1 MLQPIQLKLTS
12 NQRLIN
18 GVAFRWPSPL
28 GGFDMFVKGFLQPQT
43 VKVLFWCIFSDYRD
57 SRWRS
62 NRFFNPHVFQE
73 KDVYFFTQTLNML
86 WNWTSS
92 EVQLKHTN
100 FRGLTKQPL
109 YLQWSPWE
117 HRPLDRLDS
126 KPSPC
131 PWSPNPPGIF
141 WFRFAK
147 RNVVPKF
154 HHLSKVSSPFQGV
167 SSPFQGGKSLQKFMS
182 FGICKLRCL
191 WPYRLGGV
199 GVMDIP
205 NASQNFVIINL
216 TNPKFHIRKI
226 GIIAFKILK
235 IIKQKIWE
243 QGPTDY
249 HTIIL
254 WYFITIYT
262 PKLSWLGFQKNTH
275 EIHTTKSPRR
285 LHHTKM
291 YTS

>member
-28 GGFDMFVKGFLQPQT
+28 GGFDMFVKRFLQPQT
-43 VKVLFWCIFSDYRD
+43 VKVLLWCSFFDHRD

-62 NRFFNPHVFQE
+62 NRFCILTYF
-73 KDVYFFTQTLNML
+73 KKKMSTFFTQTLNML

-131 PWSPNPPGIF
+131 PWSPNPPWIF
-141 WFRFAK
+141 LGSDLQQKK
-147 RNVVPKF
+147 RRI
-154 HHLSKVSSPFQGV
+154 HKVSSPFQGV

-182 FGICKLRCL
+182 FGICKLRCS
-191 WPYRLGGV
+191 WPYRLGRSWGH
-199 GVMDIP
+199 GYPECIP
-205 NASQNFVIINL
+205 NCCNNQPDQPQISYQENWDNCLQNPENHQTKNLGAGPHWLPYYYFMVFYYHIHAKVIL
-216 TNPKFHIRKI
+216 TWFPKKHPWNSHHKI
-226 GIIAFKILK
+226 S
-235 IIKQKIWE
+235 
-243 QGPTDY
+243 
-249 HTIIL
+249 
-254 WYFITIYT
+254 T
-262 PKLSWLGFQKNTH
+262 PISSH
-275 EIHTTKSPRR
+275 
-285 LHHTKM
+285 
-291 YTS
+291 